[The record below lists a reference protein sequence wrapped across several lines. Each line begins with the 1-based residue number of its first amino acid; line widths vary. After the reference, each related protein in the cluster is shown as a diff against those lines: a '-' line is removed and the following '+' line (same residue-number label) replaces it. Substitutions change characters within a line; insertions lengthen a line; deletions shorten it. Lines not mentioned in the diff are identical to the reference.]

1 MAAAANAYQAAS
13 AVAAVAGKGGSGTLA
28 AAEAGVGFKSASSS
42 ADSHRVV
49 SQGSTLQAGGNLSLT
64 STAGDIHV
72 VQGNLSAGNTLRLDS
87 AGDIALEAGRSQM
100 QDKSNSRN
108 AGVEVGMGAAVGAQ
122 TGVYAYA
129 EASVG
134 SSKSNA
140 SSSTWHSTTLS
151 GQHIVL
157 NAEGD
162 TTLRGAT
169 ATAGRIDLNTGGT
182 LTIESL
188 QDLAQSES
196 DNSQV
201 GGRVQVSFGTAWDVS
216 GYASGGQAGGNYQA
230 VGEQSGLFAGDGG
243 YHVNAGHVNL
253 IGGAIASTNAG
264 NSELSAQTLTFSD
277 LHNTM
282 AHQASSGS
290 ISGGFGGGAGDYQG
304 SSTTL
309 GKVDG
314 GSFGGGVTMTE
325 SGSGRSTTHATLTE
339 GNITIGGQQT
349 TAAGLGINTD
359 AGAAH
364 RALDALPNAEQQ
376 LANQQAMAAAMGTV
390 VGTSKQIA
398 GDIQAHQA
406 NKAADAYFAGLSSEE
421 QTRFVGLDAA
431 AQDRELSANS
441 PAYNDA
447 KQWGIGGANS
457 RALEAVTTLLV
468 GATSGQGGGQVAAN
482 ALAPYAA
489 QLIGERF
496 DENHG
501 SDPNPAAQL
510 LSHALLGA
518 LLAEVNGGNAASG
531 AGAAADE
538 TGHASSRDGDLGI
551 GGKRGPQGTGSSCSL
566 RRQVPQPEKAVFF
579 LPSAGFRGKGTAG
592 PGLGPA
598 VPGWLLTPSAR
609 GRHRCR
615 PWRWEWQNARPRQL
629 SRLAASVLLQWAL
642 KGPGQPWELC
652 DEQATAG
659 RSPDLDCRAAVGPV
673 AGAGVCR
680 GTLGRGDH
688 PAAGCR
694 GGGHAAGRGTGA
706 ASGRRSAGRGSGR

>member
-42 ADSHRVV
+42 ADSHSVV
-49 SQGSTLQAGGNLSLT
+49 SHGSTLQAGGNLSLT

-72 VQGNLSAGNTLRLDS
+72 VQGNLSAGNSLSLDS

-140 SSSTWHSTTLS
+140 SSSTWHNTTLS

-169 ATAGRIDLNTGGT
+169 ATAGRIDLTTGGT

-243 YHVNAGHVNL
+243 YHVQAGHVNL

-290 ISGGFGGGAGDYQG
+290 ISGGFGGGAGEYQG
-304 SSTTL
+304 TNTAL
-309 GKVDG
+309 GKADG
-314 GSFGGGVTMTE
+314 GSFGGGVPMIE
-325 SGSGRSTTHATLTE
+325 SGSGHSTTHATLTE
-339 GNITIGGQQT
+339 GNIVIDGQQT

-447 KQWGIGGANS
+447 KQWGIGGANR

-501 SDPNPAAQL
+501 SAPNAAAQL

-531 AGAAADE
+531 AGAAA
-538 TGHASSRDGDLGI
+538 
-551 GGKRGPQGTGSSCSL
+551 GG
-566 RRQVPQPEKAVFF
+566 
-579 LPSAGFRGKGTAG
+579 
-592 PGLGPA
+592 
-598 VPGWLLTPSAR
+598 
-609 GRHRCR
+609 
-615 PWRWEWQNARPRQL
+615 
-629 SRLAASVLLQWAL
+629 
-642 KGPGQPWELC
+642 EL
-652 DEQATAG
+652 
-659 RSPDLDCRAAVGPV
+659 V
-673 AGAGVCR
+673 AGALLSAYPNADREAVSALSQAIGALV
-680 GTLGRGDH
+680 GS
-688 PAAGCR
+688 
-694 GGGHAAGRGTGA
+694 GGGEGVLNATIN
-706 ASGRRSAGRGSGR
+706 SAIARNAVDNNRLLTSAVVPSV